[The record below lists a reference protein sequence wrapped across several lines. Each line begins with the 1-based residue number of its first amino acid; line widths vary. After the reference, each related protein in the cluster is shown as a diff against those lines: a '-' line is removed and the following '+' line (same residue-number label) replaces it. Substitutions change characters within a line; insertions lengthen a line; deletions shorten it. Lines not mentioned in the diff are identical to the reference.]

1 MCVSARLSADT
12 DQVFL
17 GGGYFFLNA
26 CVSVSAEFLSLCV
39 MKAPQ
44 AEGDGCARA
53 LLCGARRGAFSNPS
67 PTTSDE
73 PGIIE

>member
-12 DQVFL
+12 DQVFFL
-17 GGGYFFLNA
+17 FVFFK
-26 CVSVSAEFLSLCV
+26 CPCECEHRILSLCV

-44 AEGDGCARA
+44 AGGDGCARA
-53 LLCGARRGAFSNPS
+53 LLCGTRRGAFSNPS